1 LVEVFCFVNLGD
13 YPSRIMN
20 NWTRKEFLKASLI
33 TSGAALLTRNRA
45 FAIGQAGRS
54 ANGDIRIGIVG
65 FNAQGFG
72 HLRNYLPGSPS
83 KLDGAVLAAICDV
96 DDKVLAKGRD
106 AANKAGLKVAEY
118 KDYRKMFE
126 SKEIDAVVCAPP
138 NHQHSIITIAALMAG
153 KDVYIEKPL
162 SHNIWEGRQAVEAAR
177 KYSKNIALIGTQNRS
192 SEQIMNAIAALRAGK
207 YGKLK
212 WVTGTCYKPRDSIGL
227 HNGAPQPIPEGLD
240 YDLWSGPAPLVPSTR
255 NSPKN
260 GPVHYDW
267 HWFWNYGGGDISNQ
281 GIHQMDVSRWMLGAQ
296 GLPKSVQSFGGRFGY
311 RDDAETP
318 NTLVSV
324 MNYDEA
330 PLIFEVRGL
339 PRKKGMRAMDVYRK
353 SSIGVVAQCEHGYIN
368 VSENGSAVAYDN
380 DGKRLEVFEGDD
392 NGAHRKNWIKAL
404 RSRKVEHGILEEGHY
419 STSLCHLANISYLT
433 GAEKSNAQ
441 LADAVASNLAAKEA
455 YWRTLDHLKANEV
468 DLDVTKPIVGPV
480 LQVEAK
486 TEMLTHADQ
495 VIADAAN
502 NCPIRKRT
510 GRAPFVV
517 PDMQHG
523 AMAKAD

>member
-1 LVEVFCFVNLGD
+1 
-13 YPSRIMN
+13 MN
-20 NWTRKEFLKASLI
+20 HWTRKEFLKASLI
-33 TSGAALLTRNRA
+33 AGGAALITRNRA
-45 FAIGQAGRS
+45 FAIGQSGAS

-72 HLRNYLPGSPS
+72 HLRNYLPGSNS
-83 KLDGAVLAAICDV
+83 KLKGAILAAICDV

-106 AANKAGLKVAEY
+106 AATKAGLKVAEY

-126 SKEIDAVVCAPP
+126 SKDIDAVVLAPP

-153 KDVYIEKPL
+153 KDVYVEKPL
-162 SHNIWEGRQAVEAAR
+162 SHNIWEGRQAVEAAK
-177 KYSKNIALIGTQNRS
+177 KYSKNIAVIGTQNRS

-207 YGKLK
+207 LGKIK

-227 HNGAPQPIPEGLD
+227 HDGPQPIPEGLD
-240 YDLWSGPAPLVPSTR
+240 YELWTGPAPLVPPHR
-255 NSPKN
+255 N
-260 GPVHYDW
+260 GPKGTVHYDW
-267 HWFWNYGGGDISNQ
+267 HWFWNYGGGDINNQ
-281 GIHQMDVSRWMLGAQ
+281 GIHQMDVARWMLGAK
-296 GLPKSVQSFGGRFGY
+296 GLPKSVMSFGGRFGY

-324 MNYDEA
+324 MDFDEA

-368 VSENGSAVAYDN
+368 VSENGSAVAWDN
-380 DGKRLEVFEGDD
+380 DGKMIETFAGND
-392 NGAHRKNWIKAL
+392 NSAHRPNWIKAL
-404 RSRKVEHGILEEGHY
+404 HSRKVEHGILEEGHL
-419 STSLCHLANISYLT
+419 STSLGHLANISYLA
-433 GAEKSNAQ
+433 GAEKANAQ
-441 LADAVASNLAAKEA
+441 LAEAVASNLATREA

-468 DLDVTKPIVGPV
+468 NLDETKPIVGPLLHV
-480 LQVEAK
+480 DAK
-486 TEMLTHADQ
+486 HEMVSHPDQ
-495 VIADAAN
+495 VVTDAAN

-517 PDMQHG
+517 PDMQAG
-523 AMAKAD
+523 AMAKA